1 MNDNRKRKTL
11 FNEKNKNLT
20 TRLLNYETSLTN
32 NAIKTGKYRKVAK
45 NLPPL
50 VQGRGMMCTRAGY
63 TRYLN
68 EIQKFFENK
77 RFMGRRINT
86 GVYKY
91 YGDINRGNFS
101 NKPSQLINLAPKFTT
116 MANKPIPMI
125 NNNPTGIYYFMV
137 FAMNNSRDNLGHAIS
152 ILVDPNRSGPRIWV
166 FDPHGESSTLNTP
179 GAFGKI
185 TREKIVPNIKKMF
198 GGVFNTNNVRTSY
211 YNGPNLQARNNRGVC
226 TTFYVSFA
234 EQIMNLLNNTISLDQ
249 MSFILPNSTNM
260 RKEFLNNPPNPNRNV
275 VERQPTRVN
284 RRLGE
289 NRLNI
294 NISKKNVKKSRRVPK
309 SIRLR

>member
-1 MNDNRKRKTL
+1 MNNTRKRKTL
-11 FNEKNKNLT
+11 INEKNNNFN
-20 TRLLNYETSLTN
+20 TRVRNYETSLTN
-32 NAIKTGKYRKVAK
+32 NATKVGKYRKVGK

-50 VQGRGMMCTRAGY
+50 IQGRGMMCTRAGY

-68 EIQKFFENK
+68 EIQNFFENK

-91 YGDINRGNFS
+91 LGDMNVGNFS
-101 NKPSQLINLAPKFTT
+101 NKPGQLINLAPKFTT
-116 MANKPIPMI
+116 MTNKPIPMI

-137 FAMNNSRDNLGHAIS
+137 FAMNNSRDKLGHAIS
-152 ILVDPNRSGPRIWV
+152 ILVDPNRSGPRMWV
-166 FDPHGESSTLNTP
+166 FDPHGESSNR
-179 GAFGKI
+179 AFGKI

-198 GGVFNTNNVRTSY
+198 GDIFNTNNVRTSY

-234 EQIMNLLNNTISLDQ
+234 EQIMNLLNNTITLDQ
-249 MSFILPNSTNM
+249 MSFILPNSTNA
-260 RKEFLNNPPNPNRNV
+260 RKQFLNNPPNPNRNV
-275 VERQPTRVN
+275 VERQPTLLN
-284 RRLGE
+284 KKPGE
-289 NRLNI
+289 NRLFI
-294 NISKKNVKKSRRVPK
+294 NISKKSVKKKRRVPK